1 MLDLAKNKIGLFIE
15 LKGKTAD
22 KKMVDDVVKMLK
34 ERKMEKNAVLLS
46 LDYSLIKYIEDK
58 YPEMDSGY
66 LYFFSIGSTENMI
79 ADYLIMEERE
89 ATENNIELIKE
100 KGKKVVVWTVNS
112 EDSIKRF
119 INSDVDG
126 IITDYIEDVKSAL
139 VEKENRS
146 DLEIIFQN
154 FFD

>member
-1 MLDLAKNKIGLFIE
+1 M
-15 LKGKTAD
+15 
-22 KKMVDDVVKMLK
+22 
-34 ERKMEKNAVLLS
+34 
-46 LDYSLIKYIEDK
+46 
-58 YPEMDSGY
+58 
-66 LYFFSIGSTENMI
+66 
-79 ADYLIMEERE
+79 
-89 ATENNIELIKE
+89 
-100 KGKKVVVWTVNS
+100 WTVNS

>member
-1 MLDLAKNKIGLFIE
+1 
-15 LKGKTAD
+15 
-22 KKMVDDVVKMLK
+22 MVDDVVKMLK

-46 LDYSLIKYIEDK
+46 LDYSLIIYIEDK